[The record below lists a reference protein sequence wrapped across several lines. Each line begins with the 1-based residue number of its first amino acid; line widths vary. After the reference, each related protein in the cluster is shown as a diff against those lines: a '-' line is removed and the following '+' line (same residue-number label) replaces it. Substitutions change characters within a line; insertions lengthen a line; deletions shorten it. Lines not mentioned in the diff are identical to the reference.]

1 MPPLIDNLQ
10 QRKKL
15 FYEKIDHRW
24 RKCSLVKSVN
34 ISCIF
39 NVLVKNE
46 AELFLDGDIEEQVVT
61 VQARH
66 IQVSALTNIE

>member
-1 MPPLIDNLQ
+1 M
-10 QRKKL
+10 
-15 FYEKIDHRW
+15 
-24 RKCSLVKSVN
+24 VKSVN

-46 AELFLDGDIEEQVVT
+46 GELFLDGNIEEQVAT

-66 IQVSALTNIE
+66 IQVSELTNIE